1 MARPRALG
9 RGLGAILPAADEQ
22 TEKRSATD
30 PTTLP
35 IELLLPNPKQ
45 PRSHMNEEGLASLA
59 ESIREH
65 GVVQP
70 VLVAREEENTYRIVA
85 GERRWRAATMAG
97 CTEIPVRILEGDD
110 RDLREIAL
118 IENLQREDLS
128 VLETARALSA
138 LIRDHQLTQE
148 TLASRIGWS
157 RSRVTNTIRLLNLSD
172 RIQDMLEDGE
182 LTEGHAR
189 LLIGMETD
197 EAERIAQDVQTRRMS
212 VRDLEE
218 YVSSLNEEVTTT
230 GLSGDKEAQA
240 PRRAPSKRVRLP
252 ERFEKASRQWGASIK
267 ARRMGESLSLTIQ
280 GIDQERFA
288 ALCAILEANTEEIF
302 PGK

>member
-22 TEKRSATD
+22 TDKRSATD

-70 VLVAREEENTYRIVA
+70 VLVAREEEKYRIVA

-97 CTEIPVRILEGDD
+97 CIDIPVRIVEGDD
-110 RDLREIAL
+110 RNLREIAL

-128 VLETARALSA
+128 VIETARALSA

-172 RIQDMLEDGE
+172 RIQDMLEDGN

-197 EAERIAQDVQTRRMS
+197 EAERIALEVQTRALS

-218 YVSSLNEEVTTT
+218 YIRSMNEEPATADH
-230 GLSGDKEAQA
+230 SGDAGTEA
-240 PRRAPSKRVRLP
+240 PHRIRSKRVRPP
-252 ERFEKASRQWGASIK
+252 ERFEKASRQWGASVK
-267 ARRMGESLSLTIQ
+267 ARRMGDSLSLTIK

-288 ALCAILEANTEEIF
+288 ALCAILEANAEEIF

>member
-22 TEKRSATD
+22 TDKRSAAD

-70 VLVAREEENTYRIVA
+70 VLVAREEEKYRIVA

-97 CTEIPVRILEGDD
+97 CMEIPVRIVEGDD
-110 RDLREIAL
+110 RNLREIAL

-172 RIQDMLEDGE
+172 RIQDMLEDGA

-197 EAERIAQDVQTRRMS
+197 EAERIALDVQTRRLS

-218 YVSSLNEEVTTT
+218 YIASMNEEPATTDHP
-230 GLSGDKEAQA
+230 GDINIEA
-240 PRRAPSKRVRLP
+240 PRRTPSKRVRLP
-252 ERFEKASRQWGASIK
+252 ERFEKASRQWGASVK
-267 ARRMGESLSLTIQ
+267 ARRMGESLSLTIK
-280 GIDQERFA
+280 GIDQERFV
-288 ALCAILEANTEEIF
+288 ALCAILEANAEEIF

>member
-22 TEKRSATD
+22 TDKRSAAD

-70 VLVAREEENTYRIVA
+70 VLVAREEEKYRIVA

-97 CTEIPVRILEGDD
+97 CMEIPVRIVEGDD
-110 RDLREIAL
+110 RNLREIAL

-172 RIQDMLEDGE
+172 RIQDMLEDGN

-197 EAERIAQDVQTRRMS
+197 EAERIALDVQTRRMS

-218 YVSSLNEEVTTT
+218 YVNSLNEEAATTDI
-230 GLSGDKEAQA
+230 SGDIETQA
-240 PRRAPSKRVRLP
+240 PRRTPSKRVRLP
-252 ERFEKASRQWGASIK
+252 ERFEKASRQWGASVK
-267 ARRMGESLSLTIQ
+267 ARRMGESLSLTIK
-280 GIDQERFA
+280 GIDQERFV
-288 ALCAILEANTEEIF
+288 ALCAILEANAEEIF

>member
-22 TEKRSATD
+22 TDKRSATD

-70 VLVAREEENTYRIVA
+70 VLVAREEEKYRIVA

-97 CTEIPVRILEGDD
+97 CIDIPVRIVEGDV
-110 RDLREIAL
+110 RNLREIAL

-128 VLETARALSA
+128 VIETARALSA

-172 RIQDMLEDGE
+172 RIQDMLEDGN

-197 EAERIAQDVQTRRMS
+197 EAERIALEVQTRALS

-218 YVSSLNEEVTTT
+218 YIRSMNEEPATADH
-230 GLSGDKEAQA
+230 SGDAGTEAP
-240 PRRAPSKRVRLP
+240 PRMRSKRVRPP
-252 ERFEKASRQWGASIK
+252 ERFEKASRQWGASVK
-267 ARRMGESLSLTIQ
+267 ARRIGDTLSLTIK
-280 GIDQERFA
+280 GIDQGRFA
-288 ALCAILEANTEEIF
+288 ALCAILEANAEEIF

>member
-22 TEKRSATD
+22 TDKRSATD

-45 PRSHMNEEGLASLA
+45 PRSRMNEEGLASLA

-70 VLVAREEENTYRIVA
+70 VLVAREGEKYRIVA

-97 CTEIPVRILEGDD
+97 CIDIPVRIVEGDD
-110 RDLREIAL
+110 RNLREIAL

-128 VLETARALSA
+128 VIETARALSA

-172 RIQDMLEDGE
+172 RIQDMLEDGN

-197 EAERIAQDVQTRRMS
+197 EAERIALEVQTRALS

-218 YVSSLNEEVTTT
+218 YIRSMNEEPATADH
-230 GLSGDKEAQA
+230 SGDTGTEA
-240 PRRAPSKRVRLP
+240 PRRVPSKRVRLP
-252 ERFEKASRQWGASIK
+252 ERFEKASRQWGASVK
-267 ARRMGESLSLTIQ
+267 ARRTGESLSLTIKS
-280 GIDQERFA
+280 IDQERFA
-288 ALCAILEANTEEIF
+288 ALCAILEANAEEIF

>member
-22 TEKRSATD
+22 TDKRSATD

-70 VLVAREEENTYRIVA
+70 VLVAREEEKYRIVA

-97 CTEIPVRILEGDD
+97 CIDIPVRIVEGDD
-110 RDLREIAL
+110 RNLREIAL

-128 VLETARALSA
+128 VIETARALSA

-172 RIQDMLEDGE
+172 RIQDMLEDGN

-197 EAERIAQDVQTRRMS
+197 EAERIALEVQTRALS

-218 YVSSLNEEVTTT
+218 YIRSMNEEPATADH
-230 GLSGDKEAQA
+230 SGDTGTEA
-240 PRRAPSKRVRLP
+240 PRRVPSKRVRLP
-252 ERFEKASRQWGASIK
+252 ERFEKASRQWGASVK
-267 ARRMGESLSLTIQ
+267 ARRTGESLSLTIKS
-280 GIDQERFA
+280 IDQERFA
-288 ALCAILEANTEEIF
+288 ALCAILEANAEEIF

>member
-1 MARPRALG
+1 MARQRALG
-9 RGLGAILPAADEQ
+9 RGLGAILPAADEHI
-22 TEKRSATD
+22 ENRSSAD

-35 IELLLPNPKQ
+35 ISLLLPNPKQ
-45 PRSHMNEEGLASLA
+45 PRSRMDEEGLTSLA

-70 VLVAREEENTYRIVA
+70 VLVVREDDKYRIVA

-97 CTEIPVRILEGDD
+97 RTDIPVRIVEGDD
-110 RDLREIAL
+110 RSLREIAL

-128 VLETARALSA
+128 VLETARAISA
-138 LIRDHQLTQE
+138 LLRDHQLTQE
-148 TLASRIGWS
+148 TLASGIGWS

-172 RIQDMLEDGE
+172 RIQDMLEDGSIA
-182 LTEGHAR
+182 EGHAR

-197 EAERIAQDVQTRRMS
+197 EAERIARVVQTQHMS

-218 YVSSLNEEVTTT
+218 YIGSLNEES
-230 GLSGDKEAQA
+230 SGKDASDDIGIKA
-240 PRRAPSKRVRLP
+240 PRRPPSKRVRLP
-252 ERFEKASRQWGASIK
+252 ARFENASRKWGASVK
-267 ARRMGESLSLTIQ
+267 AKRTGESLSVTIK
-280 GIDQERFA
+280 GIDEARFT
-288 ALCAILEANTEEIF
+288 ALCAILEANAEEIF

>member
-22 TEKRSATD
+22 TDKRSAAD

-70 VLVAREEENTYRIVA
+70 VLVAREEEKYRIVA

-97 CTEIPVRILEGDD
+97 CMEIPVRIVEGDD
-110 RDLREIAL
+110 RNLREIAL

-172 RIQDMLEDGE
+172 RIQDMLEDGA

-218 YVSSLNEEVTTT
+218 YVSSLNEEAATTDI
-230 GLSGDKEAQA
+230 SGDIETQA
-240 PRRAPSKRVRLP
+240 PRRTPSKRVRLP
-252 ERFEKASRQWGASIK
+252 ERFEKASRQWGASVK
-267 ARRMGESLSLTIQ
+267 ARRMGESLSLTIK
-280 GIDQERFA
+280 GIDQERFV
-288 ALCAILEANTEEIF
+288 ALCAILEANAEEIF

>member
-22 TEKRSATD
+22 TDKRSATD

-45 PRSHMNEEGLASLA
+45 PRSRMNEEGLASLA

-70 VLVAREEENTYRIVA
+70 VLVAREGEKYRIVA

-97 CTEIPVRILEGDD
+97 CIDIPVRIVEGDD
-110 RDLREIAL
+110 RNLREIAL

-128 VLETARALSA
+128 VIETARALSA

-172 RIQDMLEDGE
+172 RIQDMLEDGN

-197 EAERIAQDVQTRRMS
+197 EAERIALEVQTRALS

-218 YVSSLNEEVTTT
+218 YIRSMNEEPATTDH
-230 GLSGDKEAQA
+230 SGDTGTEA
-240 PRRAPSKRVRLP
+240 PRRVPSKRVRLP
-252 ERFEKASRQWGASIK
+252 ERFEKASRQWGASVK
-267 ARRMGESLSLTIQ
+267 ARRTGESLSLTIKS
-280 GIDQERFA
+280 IDQERFA
-288 ALCAILEANTEEIF
+288 ALCAILEANAEEIF

>member
-22 TEKRSATD
+22 TDKRSAAD

-70 VLVAREEENTYRIVA
+70 VLVAREEEKYRIVA

-97 CTEIPVRILEGDD
+97 CMEIPVRIVEGDD
-110 RDLREIAL
+110 RNLREIAL

-172 RIQDMLEDGE
+172 RIQDMLEDGA

-218 YVSSLNEEVTTT
+218 YVSSLNQEAATTDI
-230 GLSGDKEAQA
+230 SGDIETQA
-240 PRRAPSKRVRLP
+240 PRRTPSKRVRLP
-252 ERFEKASRQWGASIK
+252 ERFEKASRQWGASVK
-267 ARRMGESLSLTIQ
+267 ARRMGESLSLTIK
-280 GIDQERFA
+280 GIDQERFV
-288 ALCAILEANTEEIF
+288 ALCAILEANAEEIF

>member
-22 TEKRSATD
+22 TDKRSATD

-70 VLVAREEENTYRIVA
+70 VLVAREGEKYRIVA

-97 CTEIPVRILEGDD
+97 CIDIPVRIVEGDD
-110 RDLREIAL
+110 RNLREIAL

-128 VLETARALSA
+128 VIETARALSA

-172 RIQDMLEDGE
+172 RIQDMLEDGN

-197 EAERIAQDVQTRRMS
+197 EAERIALEVQTRALS

-218 YVSSLNEEVTTT
+218 YIRSMNEEPATADH
-230 GLSGDKEAQA
+230 SGDTGTEA
-240 PRRAPSKRVRLP
+240 PRRVPSKRVRLP
-252 ERFEKASRQWGASIK
+252 ERFEKASRQWGASVK
-267 ARRMGESLSLTIQ
+267 ARRTGESLSLTIKS
-280 GIDQERFA
+280 IDQERFA
-288 ALCAILEANTEEIF
+288 ALCAILEANAEEIF

>member
-22 TEKRSATD
+22 TDKRSATD

-45 PRSHMNEEGLASLA
+45 PRSRINEEGLVSLA

-70 VLVAREEENTYRIVA
+70 VLVAREGEKYRIVA

-97 CTEIPVRILEGDD
+97 CIDIPVRIVEGDD
-110 RDLREIAL
+110 RNLREIAL

-128 VLETARALSA
+128 VIETARALSA

-172 RIQDMLEDGE
+172 RIQDMLEDGN

-197 EAERIAQDVQTRRMS
+197 EAERIALEVQTRALS

-218 YVSSLNEEVTTT
+218 YIRSMNEEPATADH
-230 GLSGDKEAQA
+230 SGDTGTEA
-240 PRRAPSKRVRLP
+240 PRRVPSKRVRLP
-252 ERFEKASRQWGASIK
+252 ERFEKASRQWGASVK
-267 ARRMGESLSLTIQ
+267 ARRTGESLSLTIKS
-280 GIDQERFA
+280 IDQERFA
-288 ALCAILEANTEEIF
+288 ALCAILEANAEEIF

>member
-22 TEKRSATD
+22 TDKRSATD

-45 PRSHMNEEGLASLA
+45 PRSRINEEGLASLA

-70 VLVAREEENTYRIVA
+70 VLVAREGEKYRIVA

-97 CTEIPVRILEGDD
+97 CIDIPVRIVEGDD
-110 RDLREIAL
+110 RNLREIAL

-128 VLETARALSA
+128 VIETARALSA

-172 RIQDMLEDGE
+172 RIQDMLEDGN

-197 EAERIAQDVQTRRMS
+197 EAERIALEVQTRALS

-218 YVSSLNEEVTTT
+218 YIRSMNEEPATADH
-230 GLSGDKEAQA
+230 SGDTGTEA
-240 PRRAPSKRVRLP
+240 PRRVPSKRVRLP
-252 ERFEKASRQWGASIK
+252 ERFEKASRQWGASVK
-267 ARRMGESLSLTIQ
+267 ARRTGESLSLTIKS
-280 GIDQERFA
+280 IDQERFA
-288 ALCAILEANTEEIF
+288 ALCAILEANAEEIF

>member
-22 TEKRSATD
+22 TDKRSAAD

-70 VLVAREEENTYRIVA
+70 VLVAREEEKYRIVA

-97 CTEIPVRILEGDD
+97 CMEIPVRIVEGDD
-110 RDLREIAL
+110 RNLREIAL

-172 RIQDMLEDGE
+172 RIQDMLEDGA

-197 EAERIAQDVQTRRMS
+197 EAERIALEVQTRALS

-218 YVSSLNEEVTTT
+218 YIRSMNEEPATADH
-230 GLSGDKEAQA
+230 SGDTGTEA
-240 PRRAPSKRVRLP
+240 PRRVPSKRVRLP
-252 ERFEKASRQWGASIK
+252 ERFEKASRQWGASVK
-267 ARRMGESLSLTIQ
+267 ARRTGESLSLTIKS
-280 GIDQERFA
+280 IDQERFA
-288 ALCAILEANTEEIF
+288 ALCAILEANAEEIF

>member
-22 TEKRSATD
+22 TDKRSATD

-70 VLVAREEENTYRIVA
+70 VLVAREEEKYRIVA

-97 CTEIPVRILEGDD
+97 CIDIPVRIVEGDD
-110 RDLREIAL
+110 RNLREIAL

-128 VLETARALSA
+128 VIETARALSA

-172 RIQDMLEDGE
+172 RIQDMLEDGN

-197 EAERIAQDVQTRRMS
+197 EAERIALEVQTRALS

-218 YVSSLNEEVTTT
+218 YIRSMNEEPATADH
-230 GLSGDKEAQA
+230 SGDAGTEA
-240 PRRAPSKRVRLP
+240 PRRMSSKRVRLP
-252 ERFEKASRQWGASIK
+252 ERFERASRQWGASVK
-267 ARRMGESLSLTIQ
+267 ARRTGESLSLTIKS
-280 GIDQERFA
+280 IDQERFA
-288 ALCAILEANTEEIF
+288 ALCAILEANAEEIF

>member
-22 TEKRSATD
+22 TENRPAAD
-30 PTTLP
+30 PIALP

-45 PRSHMNEEGLASLA
+45 PRSRMNEDGLASLA

-70 VLVAREEENTYRIVA
+70 VLVAREEEKYRIVA

-97 CTEIPVRILEGDD
+97 CMEIPVRIVEGDD

-148 TLASRIGWS
+148 VLASRIGWS
-157 RSRVTNTIRLLNLSD
+157 RSRVANTIRLLNLSD
-172 RIQDMLEDGE
+172 RIQDMLEDGD

-197 EAERIAQDVQTRRMS
+197 EAERIALEVQARRLS

-218 YVSSLNEEVTTT
+218 YISSMNEEPAGTNASDDIET
-230 GLSGDKEAQA
+230 KAAQ
-240 PRRAPSKRVRLP
+240 RTPSKRVRLP
-252 ERFEKASRQWGASIK
+252 ERFERASRQWGVGVR
-267 ARRMGESLSLTIQ
+267 ARRTGESLSMTIR
-280 GIDQERFA
+280 GIDEERFST
-288 ALCAILEANTEEIF
+288 LCEILEANAEKIF

>member
-22 TEKRSATD
+22 TDKRSATD

-45 PRSHMNEEGLASLA
+45 PRSRINEEGLASLA

-70 VLVAREEENTYRIVA
+70 VLVAREGEKYRIVA

-97 CTEIPVRILEGDD
+97 CIDIPVRIVEGDD
-110 RDLREIAL
+110 RNLREIAL

-128 VLETARALSA
+128 VIETARALSA

-172 RIQDMLEDGE
+172 RIQDMLEDGN

-197 EAERIAQDVQTRRMS
+197 EAERIALEVQTRALS

-218 YVSSLNEEVTTT
+218 YIRSMNEEPATADH
-230 GLSGDKEAQA
+230 SGDTGTEA
-240 PRRAPSKRVRLP
+240 PRRVPSKRVRLP
-252 ERFEKASRQWGASIK
+252 ERFEKASRQWGASVK
-267 ARRMGESLSLTIQ
+267 ARRTGESLSLTIKS
-280 GIDQERFA
+280 IDQERFA
-288 ALCAILEANTEEIF
+288 ASCAILEANAEEIF